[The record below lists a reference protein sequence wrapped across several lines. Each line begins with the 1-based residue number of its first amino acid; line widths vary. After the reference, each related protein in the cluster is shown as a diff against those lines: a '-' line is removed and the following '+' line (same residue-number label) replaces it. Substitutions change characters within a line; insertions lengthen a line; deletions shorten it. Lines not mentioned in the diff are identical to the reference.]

1 MNKHQQ
7 IKKIMDEFNP
17 YISTIDTDYWRDICV
32 REGELRHYKAGE
44 FFLEAGRIGRFIG
57 FIKAGTL
64 KYIVVDSEGNEHII
78 NLEFAGEFVAD
89 FPDSIYG
96 LPSKVSIKVNSPSEI
111 YCVSTSKLRNRLFA
125 DKDFQLKVAKE
136 SEKLFRQVYDRLI
149 ESYTDEPI
157 QRYKQLI
164 STHPRLFEMF
174 QLKDIASFLRITPGH
189 LSRLRKEIKENNRT

>member
-1 MNKHQQ
+1 
-7 IKKIMDEFNP
+7 MDEFNP

-111 YCVSTSKLRNRLFA
+111 YCVSTSKLRNRLFV
-125 DKDFQLKVAKE
+125 DKDFRRCYSHPPIPDKSKCA
-136 SEKLFRQVYDRLI
+136 SEARADTGI
-149 ESYTDEPI
+149 INSID
-157 QRYKQLI
+157 
-164 STHPRLFEMF
+164 S
-174 QLKDIASFLRITPGH
+174 
-189 LSRLRKEIKENNRT
+189 